1 MSGAALR
8 PNPVRETLL
17 SGGISIGPM
26 VFEFFTPGLFAICKQ
41 AGADFVLL
49 DMEHSGVGMDT
60 IRLQLAAARGTGV
73 APLVRVPGNAYHL
86 IAPVLDAGAFG
97 IMVPLIEERE
107 QAEEFA
113 NACRYRPEGRRGVG
127 FSVAHDD
134 FAAGEVPPKIRE
146 ANARTLV
153 IALIE
158 SERGIRN
165 ADRIL
170 SVPGIDVGWL
180 GHYDLTDSM
189 GFTGDFE
196 RPEFHAAVDALLGA
210 CDRHGKVPGVLATTV
225 AQTLAWRRR
234 GFRCLAYGGDVGLF
248 RDALAEGIRAV
259 RAELAD
265 RPAAASA
272 TLRRGGSPPR

>member
-1 MSGAALR
+1 
-8 PNPVRETLL
+8 VRETLL

-113 NACRYRPEGRRGVG
+113 NACRYRPE
-127 FSVAHDD
+127 VA
-134 FAAGEVPPKIRE
+134 G
-146 ANARTLV
+146 
-153 IALIE
+153 
-158 SERGIRN
+158 
-165 ADRIL
+165 
-170 SVPGIDVGWL
+170 
-180 GHYDLTDSM
+180 
-189 GFTGDFE
+189 
-196 RPEFHAAVDALLGA
+196 
-210 CDRHGKVPGVLATTV
+210 
-225 AQTLAWRRR
+225 
-234 GFRCLAYGGDVGLF
+234 
-248 RDALAEGIRAV
+248 
-259 RAELAD
+259 
-265 RPAAASA
+265 ASA
-272 TLRRGGSPPR
+272 SPSRMMTMLPARCRPRSARRTRAPSSSL

>member
-1 MSGAALR
+1 MSGAAVR

-113 NACRYRPEGRRGVG
+113 NACRYRPEGRRGLG

-134 FAAGEVPPKIRE
+134 YAAGEVPPKIQRGE
-146 ANARTLV
+146 RAHARHRSDR
-153 IALIE
+153 IGARHPQ
-158 SERGIRN
+158 RG
-165 ADRIL
+165 RIL

-210 CDRHGKVPGVLATTV
+210 CAPARQGAGGPGDDGGADARV
-225 AQTLAWRRR
+225 APARIPLSRLWR
-234 GFRCLAYGGDVGLF
+234 
-248 RDALAEGIRAV
+248 
-259 RAELAD
+259 
-265 RPAAASA
+265 
-272 TLRRGGSPPR
+272 